1 MHFKSFIM
9 PTETTE
15 ISYIFFALAFVG
27 IFVAIA
33 IVALFVVFSM
43 NKNKMIQSQLKAD
56 LEYQKKLNSVQ
67 LTALRGQM
75 NPHFV
80 HNSLNAIQY
89 YIQRNEVDISEDYLV
104 KFSKLIRLFFEYSR
118 RQNISIKDEV
128 DLLTHYLQIEKLRF
142 EDKLSYTIEVDEN
155 IDQEEQIIPSML
167 LQPIVENG
175 VNHGLFH
182 KQGPGKIEI
191 KFIHMDEFSFQVL
204 IKDDGIGINKA
215 KEIQRTSSKNYQS
228 RSSQV
233 LQERLEL
240 FKQSNE
246 WDIDFKIEDLSDTHN
261 DQTGTLVNLIFKQ
274 PEEI

>member
-1 MHFKSFIM
+1 MSLN
-9 PTETTE
+9 TTE
-15 ISYIFFALAFVG
+15 FNNIFFALALVA

-33 IVALFVVFSM
+33 IVVLFVVFST
-43 NKNKMIQSQLKAD
+43 NKNKMLQSQLKAD
-56 LEYQKKLNSVQ
+56 LDYQKKLNSVQ

-104 KFSKLIRLFFEYSR
+104 KFSKLIRLFFDYSR
-118 RQNISIKDEV
+118 RQNIMIKDEV
-128 DLLTHYLQIEKLRF
+128 VLLTHYLEIEQLRF
-142 EDKLSYTIEVDEN
+142 EDKLSYSIEVDKK

-167 LQPIVENG
+167 LQPIVENA

-182 KQGPGKIEI
+182 KQKPGKIEI
-191 KFIHMDEFSFQVL
+191 KFNHIDELSFQVT

-215 KEIQRTSSKNYQS
+215 KKIQRTSSKNYQS

-240 FKQSNE
+240 FKQSKE
-246 WDIDFKIEDLSDTHN
+246 WHIDYKIEDLSENNTN
-261 DQTGTLVNLIFKQ
+261 ETGTLVSLVFKQ
-274 PEEI
+274 PSEAWK